1 MSGVTGPLRL
11 NSLRIKERD
20 QLEKKSII
28 EKRSRNERLKFY
40 AEIGNYFS
48 PDGKFD
54 ENAFRV
60 MLHETLEMINR
71 EENDGGSIENLNAWM
86 SSYLEEII
94 DYLLSKGLTS
104 ETFILV
110 RTAIDEAEKYG
121 IKNLTIAA
129 VQMKQLMDKI
139 PEAPKKEDRKKTS
152 SDEMQKRIFDAAVSL
167 FGSRGYHRTT
177 IDEIVILSGV
187 GKGSFY
193 RYFKSKDELLAKL
206 IKGSFKRISYDIN
219 RILSDETGIL
229 QQIETIIKTWL
240 EFIEANHVVYRII
253 RLEGINPEIS
263 TPQMFFDY
271 IIKHLP
277 MLKERVIA
285 LDKQKELRIADFYTV
300 FYGVM
305 GFIEGVAHKWY
316 HNNMSYP
323 LSDELPVILDVLL
336 NGLKAKD
343 IKD

>member
-1 MSGVTGPLRL
+1 MHR
-11 NSLRIKERD
+11 
-20 QLEKKSII
+20 KSIV
-28 EKRSRNERLKFY
+28 ENRSRGERIQFY
-40 AEIGNYFS
+40 ARIGNYFS
-48 PDGKFD
+48 PDGRFN
-54 ENAFRV
+54 ENAFRA
-60 MLHETLEMINR
+60 MLQEALDKISSN
-71 EENDGGSIENLNAWM
+71 ENESPSIESLNSWM

-104 ETFILV
+104 ETFSLV
-110 RTAIDEAEKYG
+110 KAAIEEAEKYG

-129 VQMKQLMDKI
+129 AQMKELMDKI
-139 PEAPKKEDRKKTS
+139 PERPKKEERRKTS
-152 SDEMQKRIFDAAVSL
+152 SEEMQKRIFEAAVAL
-167 FGSRGYHRTT
+167 FGSKGYHRTT
-177 IDEIVILSGV
+177 IDEIVVQSGV

-206 IKGSFKRISYDIN
+206 IKRSFKRISFDVN

-240 EFIEANHVVYRII
+240 EFIEANHVVYRMI
-253 RLEGINPEIS
+253 RLEGVNPEIS

-285 LDKQKELRIADFYTV
+285 LDRNRELRIADFYTV

-323 LSDELPVILDVLL
+323 LIDELPVILDVLFS
-336 NGLKAKD
+336 GLKTKE
-343 IKD
+343 

>member
-1 MSGVTGPLRL
+1 M
-11 NSLRIKERD
+11 
-20 QLEKKSII
+20 EKKSIV
-28 EKRSRNERLKFY
+28 EKRSRGERLQFY

-48 PDGKFD
+48 PEGKFD
-54 ENAFRV
+54 ENAFRRK
-60 MLHETLEMINR
+60 LHETLERISGEGNKS
-71 EENDGGSIENLNAWM
+71 GSIENLNLWM

-104 ETFILV
+104 ETFTLV

-121 IKNLTIAA
+121 IKNLTIDA
-129 VQMKQLMDKI
+129 VQMKHLMDKI
-139 PEAPKKEDRKKTS
+139 PESPKKEERKKTT
-152 SDEMQKRIFDAAVSL
+152 SDEMKKRIFDAAVNL
-167 FGSRGYHRTT
+167 FGTKGYHRTT

-206 IKGSFKRISYDIN
+206 IKGSFKRISFDVN
-219 RILSDETGIL
+219 RILSDNTGIL

-253 RLEGINPEIS
+253 RLEGVNPEIS

-285 LDKQKELRIADFYTV
+285 LDKKRELKIADFYTV

-323 LSDELPVILDVLL
+323 LIDELPVILDVLL
-336 NGLKAKD
+336 YGLKDREYGYKND
-343 IKD
+343 K

>member
-1 MSGVTGPLRL
+1 M
-11 NSLRIKERD
+11 
-20 QLEKKSII
+20 EKKSLV
-28 EKRSRNERLKFY
+28 EKRSRGERLQFY

-54 ENAFRV
+54 ESAFRT
-60 MLHETLEMINR
+60 MLHETLEKISS
-71 EENDGGSIENLNAWM
+71 EENGSGSIENLNVWM

-110 RTAIDEAEKYG
+110 RTAIEEAEKYG

-129 VQMKQLMDKI
+129 VQMKHLMDKI
-139 PEAPKKEDRKKTS
+139 PEAPKREERKKTS
-152 SDEMQKRIFDAAVSL
+152 SDEMQKKIFDAAVSL
-167 FGSRGYHRTT
+167 FGSKGYHRTT

-219 RILSDETGIL
+219 RILSDDTGIL

-285 LDKQKELRIADFYTV
+285 LDKKKELRIADFYTV